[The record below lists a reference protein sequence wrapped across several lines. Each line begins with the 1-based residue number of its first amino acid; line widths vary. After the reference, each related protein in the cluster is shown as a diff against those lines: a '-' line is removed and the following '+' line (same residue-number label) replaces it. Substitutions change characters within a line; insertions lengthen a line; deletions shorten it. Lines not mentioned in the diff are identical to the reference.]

1 MKIVLATANR
11 GKIAEIKNILDM
23 PGVTWLTQ
31 EAFGDWPD
39 IVEDGP
45 TFQANAEIKAR
56 AVAQKFDLPALAD
69 DSGLEV
75 DALGGRPGVRSAR
88 YAGPNASDADN
99 VAKLLDELADTPAGE
114 RTARFVA
121 VVVVAWPDGR
131 TESAAGFC
139 RGTIAAAPRGEGGF
153 GYDPV
158 FVPEGMDRTMAELAP
173 SEKNEIS
180 HRGRALRLLRDEL
193 HRFL

>member
-1 MKIVLATANR
+1 MRIVLATAGR

-23 PGVTWLTQ
+23 PGVSWLTQ
-31 EAFGDWPD
+31 EAFDDWPE
-39 IVEDGP
+39 IVENGP

-56 AVAQKFDLPALAD
+56 AVAERFDLPALAD

-88 YAGPNASDADN
+88 YAGPDASDTDN
-99 VAKLLDELADTPAGE
+99 VAKLLDELDGAPAGQ
-114 RTARFVA
+114 RGARFVA
-121 VVVVAWPDGR
+121 VVVLAWPDGR
-131 TESAAGFC
+131 IQTATGAC
-139 RGTIAAAPRGEGGF
+139 PGTIATEPRGEGGF

-158 FVPEGMDRTMAELAP
+158 FIPEGIERTMAELSP
-173 SEKNEIS
+173 SEKNAIS
-180 HRGRALRLLRDEL
+180 HRGRALRVLRGQL